1 MNEGKKINILY
12 VDDEINNLTSMKATF
27 RTEYNVFTALSAIE
41 GRKILS
47 EKPISIVI
55 SDQKM
60 PEISGSEFLAGIKN
74 EYPDTIRI
82 LLTGYTDMEALIEAI
97 NHGQIYYY
105 LNKPWDEQQLRM
117 LIQKSYEVYSL
128 RIQNRELTQKLLD
141 ANEQLEFLLREKL
154 LS

>member
-1 MNEGKKINILY
+1 MNDRKKINILY

-27 RTEYNVFTALSAIE
+27 RTEYNVFTAISAVE

-47 EKPISIVI
+47 ERQISIVI

-60 PEISGSEFLAGIKN
+60 PEISGSEFLASIKN
-74 EYPDTIRI
+74 EFPDTIRI
-82 LLTGYTDMEALIEAI
+82 LLTGYADMEALIEAI

-128 RIQNRELTQKLLD
+128 RIQNKELTQKLLD
-141 ANEQLEFLLREKL
+141 ANGQLEFLLREKL

>member
-1 MNEGKKINILY
+1 MSEVKKINILY

-27 RTEYNVFTALSAIE
+27 RTEYNIFTASSAAE
-41 GRKILS
+41 GIKILS
-47 EKPISIVI
+47 EKTISIVI

-60 PEISGSEFLAGIKN
+60 PEISGAEFLASIKD

-97 NHGQIYYY
+97 NKGQIYYY
-105 LNKPWDEQQLRM
+105 LNKPWNEQQLRM
-117 LIQKSYEVYSL
+117 LIEKSFEVYSL
-128 RIQNRELTQKLLD
+128 RIHNKELTKKLLE

>member
-1 MNEGKKINILY
+1 MSEVKKINILY
-12 VDDEINNLTSMKATF
+12 VDDEANNLTSMKATF
-27 RTEYNVFTALSAIE
+27 RTEYNIFTASSAAE
-41 GRKILS
+41 GIKILS
-47 EKPISIVI
+47 EKTISIVI

-60 PEISGSEFLAGIKN
+60 PEISGAEFLASIKD

-97 NHGQIYYY
+97 NKGQIYYY

-117 LIQKSYEVYSL
+117 LIDKSYEVYSL
-128 RIQNRELTQKLLD
+128 RIHNKELTKKLLE